1 MCVTVCPYS
10 ELRLVLASAA
20 AGHSQCGPRNII
32 MFSVILNRKYLYH
45 DDSVSAKMIPFFPL
59 SNIQLH

>member
-1 MCVTVCPYS
+1 MCVCNCVS
-10 ELRLVLASAA
+10 ILRAESG